1 MKRIA
6 LFMHEPSCDAQ
17 CSNGVIESLESK
29 YLFKLFGK
37 NEMEE
42 SFFDDVDAVLFPG
55 GGGRWSPRLDADRRH
70 RHERARR

>member
-37 NEMEE
+37 NEMMIEVI
-42 SFFDDVDAVLFPG
+42 DDDTL
-55 GGGRWSPRLDADRRH
+55 
-70 RHERARR
+70 